1 MEETSNKFRF
11 LIPLLSGLF
20 AVIFVLCGVIYIIIN
35 INLFKEDNIPII
47 KAPEGPIKEKP
58 EKPGGKVI
66 DHRDK
71 IFYGILDKDI
81 EEQTV
86 EIINP
91 PAPEPELPSIDLG
104 INTNKDIDDNS
115 SKNDSIIKTEDQ
127 ISKSNILITSNDNS
141 LNNNDLNSVK
151 ENDNLSN
158 QKSETNNSNDN
169 KTSLVE
175 KPVSKPKKGYFVQL
189 ASFNDEKKAK
199 SSVKILNEKLAV
211 SLGGKSLQVMTVDL
225 GEGKGLWW
233 RVITVI
239 ISRNEA
245 ETLCAILKSEGNNC
259 IVRSK

>member
-1 MEETSNKFRF
+1 MGESSKKFRF

-20 AVIFVLCGVIYIIIN
+20 AVIFLLCGVIYIIIN
-35 INLFKEDNIPII
+35 INLFKVDNIPII

-66 DHRDK
+66 KHQDAK
-71 IFYGILDKDI
+71 FYGILDKDI

-91 PAPEPELPSIDLG
+91 PSPEPELPSIDLG
-104 INTNKDIDDNS
+104 LNTSRAIDNS
-115 SKNDSIIKTEDQ
+115 SANNDSKIKTEDNTSQ
-127 ISKSNILITSNDNS
+127 SNILITSNDNS
-141 LNNNDLNSVK
+141 SNNNDFNSDS
-151 ENDNLSN
+151 ENDNLSS
-158 QKSETNNSNDN
+158 QQFKTYNSNDN
-169 KTSLVE
+169 KTSLI
-175 KPVSKPKKGYFVQL
+175 KTPVSKPKKGYFVQL

>member
-1 MEETSNKFRF
+1 MDETSNKFRF

-20 AVIFVLCGVIYIIIN
+20 AVIFVLCGVIYIILN
-35 INLFKEDNIPII
+35 INFFKVDNIPII

-66 DHRDK
+66 EHQDAK
-71 IFYGILDKDI
+71 FYGILDKDI

-86 EIINP
+86 EIINLP
-91 PAPEPELPSIDLG
+91 SPEPELPSIDLG
-104 INTNKDIDDNS
+104 LNTTRVIDNSS
-115 SKNDSIIKTEDQ
+115 SKNDAIIKNSKN
-127 ISKSNILITSNDNS
+127 ISKSNILITSNDNLS
-141 LNNNDLNSVK
+141 NNNDLNLDS

-158 QKSETNNSNDN
+158 QQFETNNSNDN
-169 KTSLVE
+169 ESSLIE

-233 RVITVI
+233 RVITAI

-245 ETLCAILKSEGNNC
+245 ETLCALLKSEGNNC